1 MLLTTYQERAELER
15 KSATQRGEEAG
26 RKVQQLLGE
35 QNERK
40 EVTDTFVRQHA
51 GSLRRLLKAGG
62 QVDSALED
70 ELLGLAPRPDSAGM
84 LKPRREGTRGFGGYD
99 GGALPPTPADE
110 EEEEAAAGGA
120 MDMKMAMMMSMM
132 DGGRAPSMG
141 DAAGGITT
149 MASGS

>member
-62 QVDSALED
+62 VTL
-70 ELLGLAPRPDSAGM
+70 
-84 LKPRREGTRGFGGYD
+84 
-99 GGALPPTPADE
+99 TP
-110 EEEEAAAGGA
+110 
-120 MDMKMAMMMSMM
+120 SLTQ
-132 DGGRAPSMG
+132 P
-141 DAAGGITT
+141 
-149 MASGS
+149 

>member
-84 LKPRREGTRGFGGYD
+84 LKPRPG
-99 GGALPPTPADE
+99 
-110 EEEEAAAGGA
+110 
-120 MDMKMAMMMSMM
+120 
-132 DGGRAPSMG
+132 
-141 DAAGGITT
+141 
-149 MASGS
+149 

>member
-1 MLLTTYQERAELER
+1 MAGLRLPRPAAPSTDKERAELER

-62 QVDSALED
+62 VTLTLTLSLTPTLTLTLTPTLTLTLALTPTLTLSLTSAHHAVDHAHEHDHAAEGVVVRVED
-70 ELLGLAPRPDSAGM
+70 ERAQRARGAVGGRRHLLGGP
-84 LKPRREGTRGFGGYD
+84 
-99 GGALPPTPADE
+99 AL
-110 EEEEAAAGGA
+110 
-120 MDMKMAMMMSMM
+120 
-132 DGGRAPSMG
+132 
-141 DAAGGITT
+141 
-149 MASGS
+149 

>member
-1 MLLTTYQERAELER
+1 M
-15 KSATQRGEEAG
+15 
-26 RKVQQLLGE
+26 QQLLGE

-84 LKPRREGTRGFGGYD
+84 LKPRPG
-99 GGALPPTPADE
+99 
-110 EEEEAAAGGA
+110 
-120 MDMKMAMMMSMM
+120 
-132 DGGRAPSMG
+132 
-141 DAAGGITT
+141 
-149 MASGS
+149 